1 METTSGAEPAIPKL
15 ERLSR
20 TRLAECYQCGK
31 CSAGCPMAGQMD
43 IPPTRLIRLLQLG
56 EDLTSKDV
64 YDIAQKSSP
73 EGEKARRIWKWMG
86 AWTLNEVAA
95 AGVAEGSRISGE
107 VPSITL
113 TEAIEVLEC
122 TEAGAASL
130 RAAKWTK

>member
-1 METTSGAEPAIPKL
+1 MGAKRQKAG
-15 ERLSR
+15 RFVVVR
-20 TRLAECYQCGK
+20 TY
-31 CSAGCPMAGQMD
+31 SAGVHC
-43 IPPTRLIRLLQLG
+43 G
-56 EDLTSKDV
+56 ELVSRDGKEVVL
-64 YDIAQKSSP
+64 A
-73 EGEKARRIWKWMG
+73 KARRIWKWMG